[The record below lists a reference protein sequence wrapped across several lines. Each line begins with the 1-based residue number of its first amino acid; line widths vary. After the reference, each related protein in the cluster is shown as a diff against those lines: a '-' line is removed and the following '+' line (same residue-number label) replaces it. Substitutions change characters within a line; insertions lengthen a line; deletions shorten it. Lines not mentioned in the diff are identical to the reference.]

1 MKARITLLGHPVH
14 QALVA
19 IPIGL
24 YVIAVLFDIITAFK
38 PIPALAIA
46 SYWNLVAGVIGAL
59 LAAVFG
65 LVDWT
70 KIPKRTR
77 ARRLG
82 IYHALINVTA
92 TVAFAGAVAM
102 RWNTD
107 SYFVTTG
114 ALLLELAGFV
124 IVGVGGW
131 MGGELVDRLGIGV
144 HEHAHADAPSSL
156 SSRSITGSATPPRD
170 SWIPAS
176 GDRGGLLR

>member
-1 MKARITLLGHPVH
+1 MKARVTLLGHPVH
-14 QALVA
+14 QVLVA
-19 IPIGL
+19 IPLGL
-24 YVIAVLFDIITAFK
+24 FVIAVLFDIITAFR
-38 PIPALAIA
+38 PIEALAIA

-65 LVDWT
+65 SIDWT
-70 KIPKRTR
+70 KIPKHTR

-82 IYHALINVTA
+82 IYHALVNVIA
-92 TVAFAGAVAM
+92 TVAFAGAVAL
-102 RWNTD
+102 RWDAD
-107 SYFVTTG
+107 SYFVTTA

-156 SSRSITGSATPPRD
+156 STRSITANATPPRED
-170 SWIPAS
+170 RIPVGS
-176 GDRGGLLR
+176 EHGLLR

>member
-24 YVIAVLFDIITAFK
+24 FVIAVLFDVITAFK
-38 PIPALAIA
+38 RIDALAIA
-46 SYWNLVAGVIGAL
+46 AYWNLIAGVIGAL

-65 LVDWT
+65 IIDWT

-82 IYHALINVTA
+82 ILHVTA
-92 TVAFAGAVAM
+92 TAGFAVAAGL
-102 RWNTD
+102 RWDAGT
-107 SYFVTTG
+107 YFATPP
-114 ALLLELAGFV
+114 ALVLEIAGFAV
-124 IVGVGGW
+124 LSVGGW

-144 HEHAHADAPSSL
+144 HDHAHADAPSSL
-156 SSRSITGSATPPRD
+156 SGRSITGHATPP
-170 SWIPAS
+170 PA
-176 GDRGGLLR
+176 GRMPVGNPHGTLG